1 MVFTM
6 YIIYD
11 IITIVNGNNTKEKE
25 YRMKAVIEFYRTKD
39 GREPLAEFLDSLPT
53 NFRAKAL
60 WELDLL
66 AEKGQ
71 ELREP
76 YVKHIEGELWELRI
90 KFASNISRIF
100 YFIPYKTKIVLLHGF
115 VKKTRRTPAQH
126 IRIAKERLKD
136 YKRGVYSDF
145 RRI

>member
-136 YKRGVYSDF
+136 YKRPAN
-145 RRI
+145 

>member
-6 YIIYD
+6 YIIYG

-71 ELREP
+71 DLREP

-115 VKKTRRTPAQH
+115 VKKTRRTPAKH

-136 YKRGVYSDF
+136 YKKRCL
-145 RRI
+145 